1 MAGPYMQKC
10 SRRPILFVMSQKH
23 RNLHR
28 FAIALVAVS
37 ISACAVAKPPIE
49 QTSQVVATPVQG
61 ELSVGVSKAPAVG
74 EVTPVNVSVA
84 NGTDISRSI
93 IPSQI
98 FAINQSGQRVAP
110 LPPGEAAR
118 QAGGAGE
125 FKAALTSGAVSGVA
139 GGALGAGLGA
149 AVGAVTGGIGPGAII
164 GAAIGAGSGMFRGAE
179 RGQDRADQQA
189 TAQLGSLALPSG
201 RRRAN
206 FTVSGYVFFPKG
218 EYQQIQVLMINRE
231 TGDTEVITRPWP

>member
-1 MAGPYMQKC
+1 MPRRLMLLTM
-10 SRRPILFVMSQKH
+10 SRRQRSIRQ
-23 RNLHR
+23 RI
-28 FAIALVAVS
+28 AIALVAVS

-61 ELSVGVSKAPAVG
+61 ELSVALNKAPAVG
-74 EVTPVNVSVA
+74 DVTPVNVSVA
-84 NGTDISRSI
+84 NGTDISRTI

-110 LPPGEAAR
+110 LPAGEAAR

-125 FKAALTSGAVSGVA
+125 LKAALTSGAVSGA
-139 GGALGAGLGA
+139 AAGALGAGLGA
-149 AVGAVTGGIGPGAII
+149 AVGAVTGGVGTGAII
-164 GAAIGAGSGMFRGAE
+164 GTAIGAGSGMFSGAE

-189 TAQLGSLALPSG
+189 AAQLGSLALPQQDV
-201 RRRAN
+201 AHN
-206 FTVSGYVFFPKG
+206 FTVSGYVFFPRG
-218 EYQQIQVLMINRE
+218 DYQQVQMLMINRE